1 MHVIRFNT
9 WLKNRFGE
17 RVQRVSLHAGMTC
30 PNRDGTLGTSGCIY
44 CDNGSFHPGTNSPA
58 SITEQMIAGMKR
70 VRNRYGA
77 GKFLAYFQTFTNT
90 YADPD
95 TLRRLY
101 REAIAFNDVVG
112 LMIGTRPDCLEPPV
126 LDVLEEMSRRTLVW
140 VELGVQ
146 TLHDGTLQTIRRGH
160 TSAQTEAALLALKQ
174 IPVMTAAHVILGLPG
189 ETRTMMM
196 ETAKRLAGFKIDG
209 IKLHHLHAVRNTVL
223 EQWYRS
229 GTWIPLELMTYV
241 DFAAEFLYHLPDGV
255 IVMRLLADCPDHLLV
270 APRWAMPKAAV
281 EKAILER
288 LEGIVRGNKE

>member
-1 MHVIRFNT
+1 MAVIRFNT

-17 RVQRVSLHAGMTC
+17 RVHRVSLHAGMTC
-30 PNRDGTLGTSGCIY
+30 PNRDGTLGTGGCVY
-44 CDNGSFHPGTNSPA
+44 CDNGSFHPGSNSPA
-58 SITEQMIAGMKR
+58 SITEQMIAGMER

-101 REAIAFNDVVG
+101 LEAVAFKDVVG

-126 LDVLEEMSRRTLVW
+126 LEVLKEMSQRTLVW

-209 IKLHHLHAVRNTVL
+209 VKLHHLHAVRNTVL

-229 GTWIPLELMTYV
+229 GTWAPPELMTYV

-255 IVMRLLADCPDHLLV
+255 IVMRLLADCPDRLLI
-270 APRWAMPKAAV
+270 APRWAMPKPAV

-288 LEGIVRGNKE
+288 LEGIVRDNKE